1 LVALMDERHGSHLL
15 INRKAL
21 AVEIKIG
28 VQNVNR
34 EIVLESN
41 QTADEVAE
49 VVSKAMNGG
58 AELRL
63 ADSKGRQVIVP
74 SGVLGYVEIGESESR
89 RIGFGA
95 L

>member
-1 LVALMDERHGSHLL
+1 M
-15 INRKAL
+15 
-21 AVEIKIG
+21 EIKIG
-28 VQNVNR
+28 VQNVTR

-41 QTADEVAE
+41 ETAEAVAD

-63 ADSKGRQVIVP
+63 TDSKGRQVIVP
-74 SGVLGYVEIGESESR
+74 SAVLGYVEIGESETR

>member
-1 LVALMDERHGSHLL
+1 M
-15 INRKAL
+15 
-21 AVEIKIG
+21 EIKIG

-41 QTADEVAE
+41 QSADEVAE
-49 VVSKAMNGG
+49 IVSKAMNGG

-63 ADSKGRQVIVP
+63 SDSKGRQVIVP
-74 SGVLGYVEIGESESR
+74 SAVLGYVEIGESESR

>member
-1 LVALMDERHGSHLL
+1 M
-15 INRKAL
+15 
-21 AVEIKIG
+21 EIKIG

-41 QTADEVAE
+41 QTADEVAD
-49 VVSKAMNGG
+49 VVAKAMNGG

-63 ADSKGRQVIVP
+63 SDTKGRQVIVP
-74 SGVLGYVEIGESESR
+74 SAVLGYVEIGEPESR